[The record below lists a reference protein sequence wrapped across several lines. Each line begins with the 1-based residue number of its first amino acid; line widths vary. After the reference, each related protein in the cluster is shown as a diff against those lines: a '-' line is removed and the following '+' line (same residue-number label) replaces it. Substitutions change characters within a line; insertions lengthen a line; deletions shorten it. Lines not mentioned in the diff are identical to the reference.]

1 MCKERLSSRI
11 CEINIP
17 LFLLNINTL
26 EIIDLNNAFLKIAG
40 FTSKKELLA
49 DETFSIVSFLKNSDI
64 ILKIKK
70 EKKAVN
76 EKIECIGYNG
86 KPFSAIISAQQT
98 EVSNVF
104 QIIILEITKDSEKN
118 PDILKSLPDSK
129 YMSRKISEEITK
141 SKIDGSKIALISLDV
156 DHFKKVN
163 DVLGSRN
170 GDKMIEL
177 FSKRLSENL
186 DEGDYFAHKS
196 GDKFTLLFTNLE
208 DLSIISFKLA
218 ALVNTFKKGFN
229 LYNMEFYYTISAGVA
244 FFPDDASNPEQLSDN
259 SQTALNNAKSM
270 GGNRF
275 IFYSRDMNIDA
286 YRNIELENSIHRAV
300 KNSEFKLLYQPIFDL
315 RTRAIKSIE
324 ALIRWQNPETKTC
337 QPPSKFIPF
346 CEKSGLIIPVGEWVL
361 KTACLQNKAWQDEGL
376 EKVPV
381 SVNLSAVQ
389 FKDRNLILTVSNIL
403 KETGLEAKYLE
414 IEVTETALIENFNK
428 AIEKVTQLKTLG
440 VSISIDDFGTGYSSL
455 IYLKKFNVDKLKIDR
470 SFINEL
476 PASNEDAAIV
486 SAVLGLCRSLNL
498 QTVAEGVETKEQ
510 ESFLKSRNCDTV
522 QGYYYSRPVNSSKI
536 SSLLKT

>member
-1 MCKERLSSRI
+1 MCKTSFPSRI
-11 CEINIP
+11 CEINVP
-17 LFLLNINTL
+17 LFLLNIKTL
-26 EIIDLNNAFLKIAG
+26 EIIDLNSAFLKIVG
-40 FTSKKELLA
+40 FTTKEAFLL

-70 EKKAVN
+70 NNKAVN
-76 EKIECIGYNG
+76 EKIECVGYNG

-98 EVSNVF
+98 EIQDVF
-104 QIIILEITKDSEKN
+104 QIIILEIAKDIGSES
-118 PDILKSLPDSK
+118 IAIGSIYDSS
-129 YMSRKISEEITK
+129 YMERKISEEIAK
-141 SKIDGSKIALISLDV
+141 SKIDGSKMALVSLDV

-186 DEGDYFAHKS
+186 GGSDYFAHKT
-196 GDKFTLLFTNLE
+196 GDKFFLLYTDLE
-208 DLSIISFKLA
+208 DLSTISFKLA
-218 ALVNTFKKGFN
+218 KLVNTFKRGFH
-229 LYNMEFYYTISAGVA
+229 LYQMEFYYTISAGVA
-244 FFPDDASNPEQLSDN
+244 FYPDDASDPEQLSDN
-259 SQTALNNAKSM
+259 SQTALNNAKSL

-275 IFYSRDMNIDA
+275 IFYSRDMNINA
-286 YRNIELENSIHRAV
+286 YKNIELENNIHRAV
-300 KNSEFKLLYQPIFDL
+300 TNSEFKLLYQPILDL
-315 RTRAIKSIE
+315 KTGTIRSIE
-324 ALIRWQNPETKTC
+324 ALIRWQNPETMIC
-337 QPPSKFIPF
+337 QPPSEFIPF
-346 CEKSGLIIPVGEWVL
+346 CEKSGLIIQVGAWVL
-361 KTACLQNKAWQDEGL
+361 KTACAQNKEWQNQGL

-389 FKDRNLILTVSNIL
+389 FKDKNLVDTVRSTL
-403 KETGLEAKYLE
+403 KETGLEPKYLD

-428 AIEKVTQLKTLG
+428 AAEKVQQLKSLG

-476 PASNEDAAIV
+476 PESNEDAAIV

-510 ESFLKSRNCDTV
+510 ETFLKSRNCDTV
-522 QGYYYSRPVNSSKI
+522 QGFYYSKPVNSLKI
-536 SSLLKT
+536 REFLKK